1 MSKLLDFLVE
11 NEPAFRKA
19 RIPALYSDFQP
30 QRTLNPDGYQANIS
44 AWRRALARI
53 VSSGLAPS
61 PRAAA
66 PSLVVLHCSDQLL
79 RELET
84 KQYGRPL
91 ALGVVVHEA
100 LAAKDLVPLPA
111 FLASKETIY
120 HRPWSLWSVAS
131 WAARQT
137 GIADYLR
144 STALPKGDFVVVP
157 AVEDLA
163 KSFPLSD
170 LHHASRFE
178 RTFSKSHFL
187 QTFRDAL
194 PTPTPLSPADMDVLL
209 VFLSRDKRAILY
221 DGKTVKVPSPS
232 DPDAERT
239 GLTPEDASIAQLK
252 ELLAYLVHQTALL
265 TARVDELAVA
275 AREAVAKK
283 NRVAALA
290 SLKAKKLAEATLAQ
304 RFETAGQ
311 LEAVAARIQQAADA
325 VQVVRVMEGSGE
337 VLAALNKAVGGAEG
351 VEGVV
356 ERLRGQMEEAD
367 EVAGILAEQE
377 GVVVVDEGEI
387 EGELERM
394 EREERDK
401 VEEAERKVKEAERKV
416 REERERKEAEET
428 RRRLEEAGPVPVPV
442 PVEDKETAEAEM
454 LLSGLSL
461 EEKKEAAEPQ
471 AAV

>member
-19 RIPALYSDFQP
+19 RIPALYSDFQS
-30 QRTLNPDGYQANIS
+30 QRTLNPDGYQANVS
-44 AWRRALARI
+44 AWRRALSRI

-61 PRAAA
+61 LRGAA
-66 PSLVVLHCSDQLL
+66 PSLVVLHCDDQLL
-79 RELET
+79 RDLET

-91 ALGVVVHEA
+91 ALGLVVHEA
-100 LAAKDLVPLPA
+100 LAAKDLVPLPT
-111 FLASKETIY
+111 FLASKESIY
-120 HRPWSLWSVAS
+120 HKPWSLWSVAS
-131 WAARQT
+131 WAAKQS

-144 STALPKGDFVVVP
+144 SSKPPQGAFVVIP

-163 KSFPLSD
+163 KSLSPLLD
-170 LHHASRFE
+170 PHASRFD
-178 RTFSKSHFL
+178 RTFSKAHFL
-187 QTFRDAL
+187 QTFRAAL
-194 PTPTPLSPADMDVLL
+194 PTAAPLSPADMDVLL
-209 VFLSRDKRAILY
+209 IFLARDKHALLY
-221 DGKTVKVPSPS
+221 DGTTVKIPSPS
-232 DPDAERT
+232 DSETA
-239 GLTPEDASIAQLK
+239 LTPEDASIAQLR

-265 TARVDELAVA
+265 TARVDELAAA
-275 AREAVAKK
+275 ARDAVAKK

-311 LEAVAARIQQAADA
+311 LEAVAGRIQQAADA

-337 VLAALNKAVGGAEG
+337 VLAALNRAVGGAEG

-356 ERLRGQMEEAD
+356 ERLREQMEAAD

-377 GVVVVDEGEI
+377 GVVVVDEEEI
-387 EGELERM
+387 EGELEGM
-394 EREERDK
+394 EREEREK
-401 VEEAERKVKEAERKV
+401 REAVERKVREAERKV

-428 RRRLEEAGPVPVPV
+428 RKRLEAAGPVPQ
-442 PVEDKETAEAEM
+442 EDNETEEAEM
-454 LLSGLSL
+454 LLGRMSL